1 MEKSIRLCIITAAAI
16 GICFLVTG
24 CLTGTTETKTTIT
37 EFDSEGKVVKTT
49 VTDASTESI
58 VASVMNATREK
69 SVVVWDNSF
78 KAYLSVSWGAVD
90 NPTPHVDAG
99 IGKNDRG
106 YFSLHKNHDSS
117 DGERMIQA
125 ARAQEISIKATGM
138 ETSSGNKGGADKET
152 TNEEATKSEAKVGS
166 TEAVDQGTVVPIL
179 GLIVDD
185 KKKGGEADGGA
196 PEQPED

>member
-1 MEKSIRLCIITAAAI
+1 MKKSIRLCLIAAAAI

-37 EFDSEGKVVKTT
+37 EFDAKGKVVKTT

-58 VASVMNATREK
+58 VASVMHATEDK

-78 KAYLSVSWGAVD
+78 KAYLSVSWGNVD

-106 YFSLHKNHDSS
+106 YFSLHKNHDSR

-138 ETSSGNKGGADKET
+138 ETSSGNKDGADKEAS
-152 TNEEATKSEAKVGS
+152 NEASKGAEAKVGS
-166 TEAVDQGTVVPIL
+166 TEAVDQNTVVPIL

-185 KKKGGEADGGA
+185 KKKGGEADGGT
-196 PEQPED
+196 PEQQKN